1 MPAAQN
7 SLTLDPPLSVG
18 FLSPKSGADNRAFC
32 YYYEM
37 IFQLLINRSYG
48 MQRILIR
55 LVLGI
60 IIPLA
65 AIGLLSLYFERS
77 TLHTV
82 AINNASSVTEL
93 KGAQMSLWSVEYENE
108 NNDIATDSA
117 INAILK
123 QAATSST
130 DVSLAK
136 RQYDLIG
143 TVLKEKIQHREEAYK
158 DIILFNPSTGKI
170 VGEFPSQ
177 VEEDTTS
184 LSVLA
189 QKARVKTA
197 MASKYDPKTNV
208 HTILIATPFRD
219 ASEFKNIVVFSEVY
233 AESFITIGTNRAG
246 LGAGASAY
254 LIGSNGMVVR
264 PTEGDVAQAIN
275 VSPAFLTDIQSR
287 ANAEKNGTYTTKFE
301 REASTIV
308 SYISLPIGWILV
320 TEIPTD
326 ALVGM
331 VDWALLLSLLILFIL
346 LSVFLAIVNLR
357 SLIIPLRNASEQI
370 SQAGTSLAS
379 TSQQVAT
386 LAQSNAD
393 IAEQVAVGAVTQST
407 QAESISH
414 SIAELAGGAQGM
426 LGTAEEASR
435 MAKDVSQVTQQAGAK
450 GEQSQKSLDQIRKM
464 TTDTAIIARTTGNRS
479 REIRTIVDTIT
490 KIAEQTNL
498 LSLNAAIEAAR
509 AGDAGRGFSVVADEI
524 RKLAEQ
530 SASAAEEIKGR
541 VEIMLLQINDTVLAA
556 EKGLEHADENAKV
569 VNESLV
575 DLQSMSGSIQQLS
588 ARIKEI
594 TERTK
599 NQTSLVQRVAEGI
612 DAIASVAQQNST
624 SSEQLSASTQQQSA
638 ANQQVAAAAQQLQA
652 LATDFQRL
660 TGGNV
665 LIPTE
670 SSHHEQAL
678 LRNKKPITAYVL
690 ENESREGGGHTA

>member
-1 MPAAQN
+1 
-7 SLTLDPPLSVG
+7 
-18 FLSPKSGADNRAFC
+18 
-32 YYYEM
+32 
-37 IFQLLINRSYG
+37 
-48 MQRILIR
+48 MQRIIIR

-60 IIPLA
+60 IVPLL
-65 AIGLLSLYFERS
+65 AIGIFILYFERS
-77 TLHTV
+77 TLNAV
-82 AINNASSVTEL
+82 AISNASSVTEL

-108 NNDIATDSA
+108 NNDIAADSA
-117 INAILK
+117 INTILK
-123 QAATSST
+123 QEATSST
-130 DVSLAK
+130 DVALAK
-136 RQYDLIG
+136 RQYDQIG
-143 TVLKEKIQHREEAYK
+143 AVLKEKIQHRKETYK
-158 DIILFNPSTGKI
+158 DIILFDLVTEKIIGEYPPQTSETGL
-170 VGEFPSQ
+170 P
-177 VEEDTTS
+177 
-184 LSVLA
+184 LSILA
-189 QKARVKTA
+189 QKARTKMT
-197 MASKYDPKTNV
+197 MASAHDPKTNV
-208 HTILIATPFRD
+208 HTIIIATPFHD
-219 ASEFKNIVVFSEVY
+219 TSPFKNIVVLSEIY
-233 AESFITIGTNRAG
+233 AESFISIGTNHAG
-246 LGAGASAY
+246 LGDNASSY
-254 LIGSNGMVVR
+254 LIDSNGTVVR
-264 PTEGDVAQAIN
+264 SNVVDDVGPSVNA
-275 VSPAFLTDIQSR
+275 SPSFLADMLSR
-287 ANAEKNGTYTTKFE
+287 AMLEKSGTYTTKLE
-301 REASTIV
+301 RKSNTII
-308 SYISLPIGWILV
+308 SYVSLPVGWILV
-320 TEIPTD
+320 TEIPAD
-326 ALVGM
+326 ALAGIVN
-331 VDWALLLSLLILFIL
+331 WTLLLSLLFVFIL
-346 LSVFLAIVNLR
+346 TSVLLTIVNLR
-357 SLIIPLRNASEQI
+357 SLITPLRKASEQI

-393 IAEQVAVGAVTQST
+393 IAEQVALGAVTQST

-435 MAKDVSQVTQQAGAK
+435 VAKEVSQVTQQAGAK

-464 TTDTAIIARTTGNRS
+464 TTDTAVIARTTGNRS

-530 SASAAEEIKGR
+530 SANAAEEIKGR

-594 TERTK
+594 TDRTK
-599 NQTSLVQRVAEGI
+599 DQTALVQRVAEGI

-652 LATDFQRL
+652 LATDFQQL
-660 TGGNV
+660 TGGSV
-665 LIPTE
+665 VEPAPG
-670 SSHHEQAL
+670 SHHEHAL
-678 LRNKKPITAYVL
+678 LRSKKPITAYVL
-690 ENESREGGGHTA
+690 ENESRDEGGRAA